1 MKSKITLVLIIFIAF
16 AICSSSCKKTD
27 NNTSRQVLQVDYS
40 KNGKTIAATQG
51 QTLILTLG
59 NPGDGGYAFD
69 SPQYNSAVLNLTN
82 HTHIA
87 PTSNA
92 IGDAGKDTWEFKAL
106 NTGSSTLS
114 ITATRSFDKNN
125 PVVMFSGTIAVN

>member
-1 MKSKITLVLIIFIAF
+1 MKSKLIFAIITFITF
-16 AICSSSCKKTD
+16 AICNSSCKKAD
-27 NNTSRQVLQVDYS
+27 NNTNRQVVQFDGS
-40 KNGKTIAATQG
+40 ENGKTIAAAQG
-51 QTLILTLG
+51 QTLMLTLG

-69 SPQYNSAVLNLTN
+69 APQYNPMVLSLTK

-92 IGDAGKDTWEFKAL
+92 LGDSGKDTWEFKAL
-106 NTGSSTLS
+106 NNGNSTLR